1 MTAVDVTEQNWERD
15 VVERSSETPVVVDFW
30 AAWCGPCRMLAPVL
44 EEAVAAR
51 NGGVALAKVDVDANP
66 TLAAEYGIRGIPA
79 VKAFRNGKVVSEFVG
94 AQPRQSVDAFLDAL
108 TGPSPGQ
115 RLQEELRESGEFP
128 DVLAALEENDHVGA
142 FERLLAEAANG
153 DGARRERVRQVMVT
167 LFDEL
172 GQDDP
177 LSVRYRRLLATALY

>member
-1 MTAVDVTEQNWERD
+1 MTPVDVGEQTWQRD
-15 VVERSSETPVVVDFW
+15 VVERSHETPVVVDFW

-44 EEAVAAR
+44 EEAVASK
-51 NGGVALAKVDVDANP
+51 NGGVVLAKVDVDGNP
-66 TLAAEYGIRGIPA
+66 NLAAEYGIRGIPA

-94 AQPRQSVDAFLDAL
+94 VQSRQSIDAFLEAL
-108 TGPSPGQ
+108 TGPSPGD
-115 RLQEELRESGEFP
+115 RLRDELRESGEFP
-128 DVLAALEENDHVGA
+128 EVLAALEQNDHVTA

-153 DGARRERVRQVMVT
+153 DGARRERVRQVMVA
-167 LFDEL
+167 LFEEL